1 MRVRTP
7 NEREA
12 YAEGYNACYEDFI
25 RELKSNKTLPEV
37 LTKMKLLKS
46 VVNVAAQREEQKNE
60 LVSTNRQG

>member
-37 LTKMKLLKS
+37 FTKMKLLKS
-46 VVNVAAQREEQKNE
+46 AVNVAAQREEQRDE
-60 LVSTNRQG
+60 

>member
-12 YAEGYNACYEDFI
+12 YAEGYDACYEDFL

-46 VVNVAAQREEQKNE
+46 AVNEAAQRKEQN
-60 LVSTNRQG
+60 NAI